1 MFRNLM
7 NHLQN
12 LFLENLGHRQLK
24 STIVI
29 IREDNGT
36 EVRMEKA
43 IVWIIRMDICNTVL
57 LTESYAS

>member
-57 LTESYAS
+57 LTKSYAS